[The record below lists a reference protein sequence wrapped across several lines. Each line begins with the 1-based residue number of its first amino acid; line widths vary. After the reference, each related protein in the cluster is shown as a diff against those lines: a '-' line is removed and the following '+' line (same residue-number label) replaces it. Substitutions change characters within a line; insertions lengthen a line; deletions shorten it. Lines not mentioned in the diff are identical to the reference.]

1 MNKHSLFWK
10 IFLSFWVF
18 MVLFG
23 ICSVLISTQLRKTA
37 TLRTH
42 IPVPK
47 IIRRIHKLIMQ
58 DSSHEELRESLIEL
72 QNRIQADV
80 VYILDSKDKDLLNRQ
95 LSATLQQALQKN
107 EASPLKFSP
116 PFQKPD
122 HPFQGPP
129 LIRLRE
135 ISSSPGPAIIIKKL
149 QTASGANYTLLIDNR
164 TSRDSWFFWRS
175 LSIGA
180 RIAIASLLS
189 GIICFFLARY
199 LTAPLLKLRTAT
211 HRIASGHFNDPMDT
225 RIAERKDEIGDLGR
239 DFESMAKRID
249 ITLQSQQRLLRDVSH
264 ELRSPLARLQIAL
277 GLAHQRS
284 NGLVEPEL
292 QRIEQ
297 EVERLNELV
306 SKSLSLAR
314 LSSLMSIP
322 EKTKINLVEL
332 LTDAIT
338 NAEYEAQNK
347 QCQIEL
353 TTMEN
358 CYVEGNWDLLHSA
371 LENILRNAIH
381 YTRTGTHIE
390 TSISQSFNTSVSV
403 AKISIRDHG
412 RGVPEADLN
421 DLFKPFFR
429 VDEARTQQSGGHG
442 IGLAIAERAIHLHN
456 GIISVANASGGG
468 LEFTLQIP
476 SV

>member
-1 MNKHSLFWK
+1 MNIHSLFWK

-23 ICSVLISTQLRKTA
+23 ICSVLISTQLRQTA
-37 TLRTH
+37 TRSTH

-95 LSATLQQALQKN
+95 LSTILQQALQKN
-107 EASPLKFSP
+107 EASPLNFSP
-116 PFQKPD
+116 PFQKPV
-122 HPFQGPP
+122 PFQGSPP
-129 LIRLRE
+129 MRLRE
-135 ISSSPGPAIIIKKL
+135 IPPSPGPAIIIKKL

-164 TSRDSWFFWRS
+164 TSRDNWFFWRS

-211 HRIASGHFNDPMDT
+211 HRIALGHFNDPMDT

-284 NGLVEPEL
+284 NGLVEPGL

-297 EVERLNELV
+297 EAERLNELV

-332 LTDAIT
+332 LTDVIT
-338 NAEYEAQNK
+338 NTEYEAQNK

-353 TTMEN
+353 TAMES
-358 CYVEGNWDLLHSA
+358 CYIEGNWDLLHSA
-371 LENILRNAIH
+371 IENILRNAIH

-390 TSISQSFNTSVSV
+390 TSITQSFNTSVSIS
-403 AKISIRDHG
+403 KISIRDHG

-421 DLFKPFFR
+421 ELFKPFFR

-456 GIISVANASGGG
+456 GTISVANASGGG

-476 SV
+476 LV

>member
-1 MNKHSLFWK
+1 MNIHSLFWK

-23 ICSVLISTQLRKTA
+23 ICSVLISTQLRQTA
-37 TLRTH
+37 TRSTH

-58 DSSHEELRESLIEL
+58 DSSHEELRESLIEM

-80 VYILDSKDKDLLNRQ
+80 VYILDSKNKDLLNRQ

-116 PFQKPD
+116 LFQKPV
-122 HPFQGPP
+122 PFPEPP
-129 LIRLRE
+129 PMHLRE
-135 ISSSPGPAIIIKKL
+135 IPPSPGPAIIIKKL

-164 TSRDSWFFWRS
+164 TSRDNWFFWRS

-332 LTDAIT
+332 LTDVIINT
-338 NAEYEAQNK
+338 EYEAQNK

-353 TTMEN
+353 TAMEN
-358 CYVEGNWDLLHSA
+358 CYIEGNWDLLHSA
-371 LENILRNAIH
+371 IENILRNAIH
-381 YTRTGTHIE
+381 YTKTGTHIE

-403 AKISIRDHG
+403 AKISIRDYG

-421 DLFKPFFR
+421 ELFKPFFR

-456 GIISVANASGGG
+456 GTISVANASGGG

-476 SV
+476 LV